1 MAARSFRSVTQVH
14 GSRFDAEVL
23 AATVRHWA
31 PRVEAQAKAAT
42 TCIADVAYGDHA
54 RHRIDLFPAKGP
66 GAPVVLFVHGGGFTG
81 GDKQV
86 APPFYANVGRFF
98 AAHGMLGA
106 CMNYRHAPAGG
117 WPAGAQDVEAA
128 VQWLLQRAD
137 LYGGDPK
144 RLIVIGQSA
153 GACHAATWLFDP
165 AFAGGARDRVSAAV
179 LMSGFYQAAPPLS
192 DGQRA
197 YFGEDPALYARRS
210 PLAHARMPPHPL
222 LVTLAEFDPPALR
235 RQSQD
240 LIDALS
246 RDTAGPE
253 VADLAGHNHVSPLMS
268 LGSDD
273 GEVGLLLRRFI
284 ARAAASALGS

>member
-1 MAARSFRSVTQVH
+1 MADRSFGSVTEH
-14 GSRFDAEVL
+14 FGNRFDPQVL
-23 AATVRHWA
+23 AATVQHWA
-31 PRVEAQAKAAT
+31 ARVDAQAKAAT
-42 TCIADVAYGDHA
+42 TCISDVAYGDHA
-54 RHRIDLFPAKGP
+54 RQCLDLFPAKGH
-66 GAPVVLFVHGGGFTG
+66 GAPVVLFIHGGGFTG

-106 CMNYRHAPAGG
+106 CMNYRRAPVGG
-117 WPAGAQDVEAA
+117 WPAAAQDLDAA

-137 LYGGDPK
+137 LYGGDAQ

-165 AFAGGARDRVSAAV
+165 AFAGGARDRVRAAV
-179 LMSGFYQAAPPLS
+179 LMSGFYQAAAPLA

-197 YFGEDPALYARRS
+197 YFGDDPSLYAQRS
-210 PLAHARMPPHPL
+210 PLTHARMPMHPL
-222 LVTLAEFDPPALR
+222 LVTLAEHDPPGLR

-240 LIDALS
+240 LVEALT
-246 RDTAGPE
+246 RAQAGPE

-273 GEVGLLLRRFI
+273 HEVGLLLRRFI
-284 ARAAASALGS
+284 ARAMASPLVD